1 MATTTL
7 AIAAAITGTIA
18 VIAEDAV
25 AAEIGA
31 TTMTAEMAAMEG
43 AVGVGSDVAVT
54 VDAEATLVADLEE
67 VMISRRSSM
76 VEEVEA
82 RVDLDGTRMMKLGMT
97 YRRRSHVET
106 TVLHVTSLL
115 KNSSSR
121 NAIIPKRNP

>member
-1 MATTTL
+1 M

-18 VIAEDAV
+18 VIAEDAA

-31 TTMTAEMAAMEG
+31 TTMTAETAAMVG
-43 AVGVGSDVAVT
+43 ADGVGSDVAVT

-76 VEEVEA
+76 VEEVAA